1 MIICDIGLYHGVD
14 TSSAI
19 AAICMGVAGANAFE
33 KKGNKNE

>member
-1 MIICDIGLYHGVD
+1 MIICGVD